1 MGRPRATSSRAGR
14 PARWWSAKPGDEDA
28 VARGLRR
35 DSAAQKQWFESLRV
49 VSPVFVMRPGLPVRL
64 GTKCAIS
71 RRAVSDL
78 CASGNQPAP
87 PLERRTDITGRKPS
101 SPTASSGGL
110 LTAGCHR
117 SFAPVMLVAVWL
129 RTPQEALTHVVMR
142 SLSCS
147 HLVLGRISCGYH
159 CYRGGRARDCYSPPA
174 STDHR
179 GQSWLSWGRGVAASP
194 PTLNQSAM
202 TMTP

>member
-1 MGRPRATSSRAGR
+1 LVLWRGFPSSRGISAEREERPSRRRGAARASPVGALGPR
-14 PARWWSAKPGDEDA
+14 PAPHT
-28 VARGLRR
+28 
-35 DSAAQKQWFESLRV
+35 V
-49 VSPVFVMRPGLPVRL
+49 VGPISEIRSIMPVRL
-64 GTKCAIS
+64 GRECAIS
-71 RRAVSDL
+71 LCAVGDL

-117 SFAPVMLVAVWL
+117 SFAPVMLVAVRL